1 MTRNSLRSELTGV
14 LAAITLACLGLLH
27 VLLTDRVRFLY
38 DYGDS
43 LIGPILYN
51 ALHSGDPFHWYTSP
65 TLFIPE
71 MAQYL
76 AVAAV
81 APEAHWA
88 IAITGVMNVVGVY
101 LATRLLVRV
110 GAPNAPQRSQV
121 VLSVAGLGVF
131 VAIGFLEV
139 GATGFAVWGHALQ
152 MFTLSYTLPHYSAS
166 LIAALLTLGIAG
178 LWIEPLRLSRRI
190 WVGVGLALM
199 VLVATL
205 SNPLFALWS
214 VVPIGV
220 AFTWMFIRA
229 FRDRTL
235 LARMA
240 GFLGLAGL
248 SAVAGFLSRKLF
260 AAIMVTD
267 GGSYI
272 HRHYELE
279 TLNAYWKQIQAFA
292 STPLGFIEAVIYL
305 LLFAVIVAVAVRSFW
320 ERAPE
325 RQLIGISLG
334 AVTVLTTV
342 GTVFVGQAAP
352 RYSLPAL
359 VGAAVLLPV
368 FVWWWVPTVRS
379 WRISDAA
386 WRRSSIAV
394 AIVTVA
400 TLFGT
405 GIAVSQQRSTSA
417 QCLQEWIDQQES
429 AQPLVGAGGFWT
441 SRRLAAYLPDQKIL
455 QVYSGMPLLWQN
467 NGGQYLSVAQIDYV
481 VVAPQDDAGAEI
493 PDHAEVFRS
502 SFGEPASVTQCTDF
516 EIWDYRGT
524 PGQTAL
530 TDAIVGP
537 FWG

>member
-1 MTRNSLRSELTGV
+1 MTRNSLRTELTGV
-14 LAAITLACLGLLH
+14 LAAMTLACLGLVH
-27 VLLTDRVRFLY
+27 VLLTDRVHFLY

-76 AVAAV
+76 AVAAAV
-81 APEAHWA
+81 PDAHWA

-110 GAPNAPQRSQV
+110 GAPSARQRSQV
-121 VLSVAGLGVF
+121 ILSVAGLGIF

-139 GATGFAVWGHALQ
+139 GSTGFAVWGHALE

-166 LIAALLTLGIAG
+166 LIAALLTVGIAG

-199 VLVATL
+199 VVVSTL

-220 AFTWMFIRA
+220 AFAWMCIRA
-229 FRDRTL
+229 FRNRAL
-235 LARMA
+235 LRRML
-240 GFLGLAGL
+240 GFLGVAGL

-292 STPLGFIEAVIYL
+292 STPLGLVEAIVYL
-305 LLFAVIVAVAVRSFW
+305 LLFAVIVIVAVRSLW
-320 ERAPE
+320 DRAPE

-334 AVTVLTTV
+334 VVTVLTTV

-359 VGAAVLLPV
+359 VGAAVLLPL
-368 FVWWWVPTVRS
+368 FAWWSIPAVRS
-379 WRISDAA
+379 WRISDVA
-386 WRRSSIAV
+386 WKRSSIVV

-400 TLFGT
+400 TMFGT
-405 GIAVSQQRSTSA
+405 GIVVSQQQSTSA
-417 QCLQEWIDQQES
+417 RCLQDWIDDQES
-429 AQPLVGAGGFWT
+429 DQPLVGAGGFWT

-455 QVYSGMPLLWQN
+455 QVYSNMPLLWQN
-467 NGGQYLSVAQIDYV
+467 NGGQYLGVSQIDYV
-481 VVAPQDDAGAEI
+481 VVAPQDDVGAEI

-502 SFGEPASVTQCTDF
+502 SFGEPASVTQCSDF

-524 PGQTAL
+524 QGQTVL

-537 FWG
+537 FRG